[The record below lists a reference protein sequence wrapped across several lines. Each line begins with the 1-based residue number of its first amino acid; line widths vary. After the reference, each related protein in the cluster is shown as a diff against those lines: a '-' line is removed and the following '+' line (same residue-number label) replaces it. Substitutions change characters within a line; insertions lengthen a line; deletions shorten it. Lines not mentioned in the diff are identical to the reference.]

1 MSKLAA
7 LCLFLTAFTC
17 SAFSQQT
24 TQPPRPD
31 AIEAS
36 TSHARDESGT
46 AEEQFVQ
53 QCIAVAANAAYC
65 RCLHAK
71 LPVAYTQLVDQPW
84 LLFVISMYE
93 RKYVGELQEDDTEVE
108 RFNQYL
114 LARGAV
120 RECANSRS

>member
-1 MSKLAA
+1 MYKLAA
-7 LCLFLTAFTC
+7 CCFVLTAFTC

-24 TQPPRPD
+24 TQPPRPN

-36 TSHARDESGT
+36 TSHAHDESG
-46 AEEQFVQ
+46 AAREKFVQ

-65 RCLHAK
+65 GCLHAM
-71 LPVAYTQLVDQPW
+71 LPAAYTQLVDQPW

-93 RKYVGELQEDDTEVE
+93 RKYVGELQQDDTEVE